1 MRREKPLELAGQA
14 VTVREL
20 TVGEVRAWLADA
32 EGQVGRDADGMPDII
47 GLWLLDECSFGD
59 LKRMSDVSDE
69 RLNDL
74 TDSDLRALVDACKD
88 LNPGFFGL
96 RARLTA
102 LGKASLES
110 PAAPADSNSMSAA

>member
-1 MRREKPLELAGQA
+1 MRREKQLDLAGQT

-32 EGQVGRDADGMPDII
+32 EAQVQRDVDGMPDIV

-59 LKRMSDVSDE
+59 LKRMSDISDE

-102 LGKASLES
+102 LGAASLES

>member
-1 MRREKPLELAGQA
+1 MRREKQLDLAGQA

-32 EGQVGRDADGMPDII
+32 EGQAQRDADGMPDIV
-47 GLWLLDECSFGD
+47 GLLLLEDCTFGD
-59 LKRMSDVSDE
+59 LKRMSDVSDGQ
-69 RLNDL
+69 LNDL
-74 TDSDLRALVDACKD
+74 TGSDLRVLVDACKD

-102 LGKASLES
+102 LGMASLES
-110 PAAPADSNSMSAA
+110 QAAPADSTGTSAA